1 MGEREDTMKP
11 QNNDNL
17 ANSDSNNSQKLK
29 SGTNAFLMIMGMI
42 GLLVGLNWL
51 GSDNYGR
58 YDLTEGKVHSLTETS
73 KEAIASMKGLE
84 IRLYL
89 SKRFPKK
96 LSLQGMPAPIKNV
109 PRFIQQL
116 QDRLDEYV
124 RNSDGNA
131 VLTVVQDD
139 LEEHAAALELQPMV
153 SANELEDVEATDDE
167 PQKKYYIGLSLHYGR
182 VEEVLPVVYQLE
194 NFEYQMTKSLLRL
207 QDKQRDANVLR
218 DLLDFGKQAHE
229 AVDDCLKTIKKYHV
243 EEDKGDEKEGGLT
256 EQIQKQQTDR
266 SSQVKTYLDNYAA
279 INAQCSR
286 VGKLVSQHRKN
297 LKAGASASSTRSI
310 SEEQL
315 DSLVDKIGWFDG
327 MYGAWVASLVNAQ
340 RTPASFQHVE
350 ALLDHNEIPARTS
363 ALRVIGTWLLSGT
376 GQAGATPL
384 AGPLADRA
392 RSAIQRGQTDSQPQ
406 VRALAIK
413 LAASVNP
420 AAAATILS
428 EALTDTNAVVRQ
440 GALDVAL
447 RNKVSVDPGIVRPLL
462 KDRDFSI
469 RQLAIVY
476 LGTNNAVTVE
486 EFRPLLD
493 DPDPRVRTQV
503 GIELARMGDVESLTQ
518 LEGLLNGIPPQDFRA
533 RQLLQESLQKL
544 RDKASKTAPGNA
556 GEKTEASPAKGSN
569 KVPGSASSVPP
580 NPTQERIGDIELP
593 DPLEGITM
601 LEALKEDISTKY
613 NGLKDSPGR
622 KNIGFVC
629 GHEEFCPFAET
640 GSVMDKFPMAA
651 NLQNEPFAKRA
662 LDDITRLE
670 GELNQF
676 NEVIR
681 RFFLSK
687 GYQMVKVDA
696 GKPIDSTLAALV
708 VYGPRKPFA
717 DIDLYHLD
725 QFVLTGKP
733 VVLFMNNYDVTVN
746 QWQDKPPFNLT
757 SEIKSTDT
765 NLDAFLA
772 NYGIKNNKDLVM
784 EPERARQSKIHTISV
799 VRTNIGPLLSDA
811 PYSYPLF
818 PKFNQFSETHPLVS
832 SMGETVLPFVS
843 SFSPARADEKGLNFE
858 PLITSTEGA
867 VSKQADFVLDP
878 RRLKDTI
885 LAEKVTG
892 PHHVAIHVSGEAI
905 SSFFA
910 GRDKPVVVKPEGE
923 DAQTPEEAKTD
934 EPGNNQRTDR
944 GTVNLV
950 VVGSN
955 MGFECLNPSR
965 LMMDF
970 NPMTLMQDKV
980 KGLAAAVPY
989 VVRSS
994 NIMARSFLSPQNPR
1008 HRQAQAA
1015 TQLPG
1020 QQWDFRMESL
1030 EFLFNVFDWST
1041 GSAGLAQVRSKQRK
1055 YSQRDLEVTDSGK
1068 REAVRWTLIV
1078 GLPVLFILMGL
1089 LRLFFRRNRRQA
1101 MATMTKKTGSAIV

>member
-1 MGEREDTMKP
+1 MST
-11 QNNDNL
+11 QNNDKQ
-17 ANSDSNNSQKLK
+17 AQSGSNSSRKLK
-29 SGTNAFLMIMGMI
+29 SGTNAVLMIIGMT

-51 GSDNYGR
+51 GNVNYAR
-58 YDLTEGKVHSLTETS
+58 YDLTEGKIHSLTDTS
-73 KEAIASMKGLE
+73 EEAVASMEDLD

-109 PRFIQQL
+109 PRFILQL
-116 QDRLDEYV
+116 RDRLDEYV

-131 VLTVVQDD
+131 TITVIQDD

-153 SANELEDVEATDDE
+153 AANEQEDEDTTDDE
-167 PQKKYYIGLSLHYGR
+167 AQKKYYIGLSLHYGR
-182 VEEVLPVVYQLE
+182 VEEVLPVIYQLE

-218 DLLDFGKQAHE
+218 DLLDFGKQAHD
-229 AVDDCLKTIKKYHV
+229 AVEGCLKTIKKYQV

-256 EQIQKQQTDR
+256 EQIQKQRTDR
-266 SSQVKTYLDNYAA
+266 SSQVKTYLDNYAT
-279 INAQCSR
+279 IDAQCSR
-286 VGKLVSQHRKN
+286 VGKLVSQHRDGIN
-297 LKAGASASSTRSI
+297 AAASTSSTRSI

-315 DSLVDKIGWFDG
+315 DGLVDKIGWFDG

-340 RTPASFQHVE
+340 RTPTSFQHVA

-363 ALRVIGTWLLSGT
+363 ALRVIGTWLLGGAGPT
-376 GQAGATPL
+376 GATPL

-392 RSAIQRGQTDSQPQ
+392 RSAIQKGQADSQPE
-406 VRALAIK
+406 VRTLAIK

-420 AAAATILS
+420 AAAESILS
-428 EALTDTNAVVRQ
+428 EALRDTNPVVRQ

-447 RNKVSVDPGIVRPLL
+447 RNKVRVDPGIVRLLL

-476 LGTNNAVTVE
+476 LGTNNAASVE

-518 LEGLLNGIPPQDFRA
+518 LEGLLNKIPPQDFRA

-544 RDKASKTAPGNA
+544 RDKTSKSAPGDT
-556 GEKTEASPAKGSN
+556 GTKTETSPRKKSIKA
-569 KVPGSASSVPP
+569 PGSASPVPP
-580 NPTQERIGDIELP
+580 NPTEDRIGDIELP
-593 DPLEGITM
+593 DPLEGITT
-601 LEALKEDISTKY
+601 LEALQEDISTKY

-622 KNIGFVC
+622 KNIGFFC

-640 GSVMDKFPMAA
+640 GSVMEKFPMAA

-687 GYQMVKVDA
+687 GYQMVKVEA

-708 VYGPRKPFA
+708 IYGPRKPFT
-717 DIDLYHLD
+717 DVDLYRLD

-733 VVLFMNNYDVTVN
+733 VVLFMNNYDVTIN

-765 NLDAFLA
+765 NLDAFLS

-784 EPERARQSKIHTISV
+784 EPERALQSKIHTISQ

-818 PKFNQFSETHPLVS
+818 PKFRQFSETHPLVS

-843 SFSPARADEKGLNFE
+843 SFSPDRADERGITFE
-858 PLITSTEGA
+858 PLITSSEGA
-867 VSKQADFVLDP
+867 VSKHKDFVLDP

-892 PHHVAIHVSGEAI
+892 PHHVAIHVSGESI

-910 GRDKPVVVKPEGE
+910 GREKPVAPKAD
-923 DAQTPEEAKTD
+923 DAETSAAEETKTD
-934 EPGNNQRTDR
+934 DTDNNQRTDR

-950 VVGSN
+950 VIGSN

-965 LMMDF
+965 LMADF
-970 NPMTLMQDKV
+970 NPMSLMQDKV

-989 VVRSS
+989 IVRSA
-994 NIMARSFLSPQNPR
+994 NIMARSFLGPQNPR

-1055 YSQRDLEVTDSGK
+1055 YSQRDLEVTDSDK
-1068 REAVRWTLIV
+1068 REAVRWALIV
-1078 GLPVLFILMGL
+1078 GLPVLFILLGL
-1089 LRLFFRRNRRQA
+1089 LRLFFRRNRRLA
-1101 MATMTKKTGSAIV
+1101 MAAMNTNIGSPSV